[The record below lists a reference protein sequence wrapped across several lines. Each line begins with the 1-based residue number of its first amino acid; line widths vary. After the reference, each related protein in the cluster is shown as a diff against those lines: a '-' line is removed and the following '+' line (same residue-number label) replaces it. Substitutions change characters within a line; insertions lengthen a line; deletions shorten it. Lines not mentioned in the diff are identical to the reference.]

1 MLLFVIN
8 EGLDGFRFRP
18 LSPRYLHI
26 ALHQGHAE
34 KDYETGGNSKLFVPE
49 NELKCRKKAPNTKK
63 LILLLVSYFIIF
75 IC

>member
-49 NELKCRKKAPNTKK
+49 KK
-63 LILLLVSYFIIF
+63 LTMTCGDDLKMQGQKSA
-75 IC
+75 

>member
-34 KDYETGGNSKLFVPE
+34 KDYETFCPWKKIDYMTCGDDLKMQGQKSAEHKE
-49 NELKCRKKAPNTKK
+49 N
-63 LILLLVSYFIIF
+63 
-75 IC
+75 

>member
-49 NELKCRKKAPNTKK
+49 KKIDYD
-63 LILLLVSYFIIF
+63 LW
-75 IC
+75 